1 MSDAGARSYLPD
13 SSDAVASSGT
23 VEKTRVA
30 LGEFIA
36 QAARFLPR
44 SWRGAVR
51 DETSRQA
58 ARLAD
63 SVARIIAWESQA
75 WHRPRWWGV
84 AATLQWLAFAALVL
98 GALGIGAGI
107 ITEAGGVAL
116 PLGLRRASL
125 MCVVAGAVCG
135 VVVSMSARAART
147 HGAQRVQR
155 QVTTRARGAI
165 DTEVRDTVLAPFRTE
180 MERYRDF
187 ARAVA
192 SLMRV
197 SA

>member
-1 MSDAGARSYLPD
+1 M
-13 SSDAVASSGT
+13 
-23 VEKTRVA
+23 
-30 LGEFIA
+30 
-36 QAARFLPR
+36 
-44 SWRGAVR
+44 
-51 DETSRQA
+51 
-58 ARLAD
+58 
-63 SVARIIAWESQA
+63 
-75 WHRPRWWGV
+75 
-84 AATLQWLAFAALVL
+84 L

-135 VVVSMSARAART
+135 VVVSMSTRAART
-147 HGAQRVQR
+147 HGAQRVER